1 MRRDV
6 YKGRRALVV
15 GMARSGIEAA
25 LLLREQGAAVSLY
38 DNKPQEGIKD
48 LERLENMAYD
58 GFFGGAMPEVAQFD
72 LIVVSPG
79 VPPEIPLL
87 SAAREIGIEVI
98 GEVEM
103 AYRCAEG
110 QFVGITGTNG
120 KTTTTALV
128 GEMFKAGGFKTH
140 VVGNIGIP
148 VSGAVLTADDP
159 QTYYITELSSYQ
171 LESVIHFKPI
181 AGALLNITPDHL
193 ARHKTM
199 SVYTEAK
206 LKMVENLERPS
217 GFVINGDQ
225 ANTAAL
231 ISRFP
236 MATVFSKCDAKAAIG
251 VDLVDGE
258 DWIVI
263 RDEAAHAVHPV
274 LPVAQM
280 RLVGEHNL
288 ENALAAV
295 ALCHLCQV
303 PVAAMAKAL
312 SEFSG
317 YEHRIEYVGNFDGV
331 VYFNDSKATNPE
343 ASIPAIR
350 AMSAPTVLIA
360 GGMDKGSD
368 YRPWIEAFKHIKYVI
383 LFGETKNDI
392 AEALTRYSA
401 VPFTVVDTLEAATD
415 MAKAMAQPG
424 EQVLLSPACASWDM
438 FESFEQ
444 RGDLF
449 KQLVKSR

>member
-25 LLLREQGAAVSLY
+25 LLLHEQGAAVSLY
-38 DNKPQEGIKD
+38 DNKPQEGIRD
-48 LERLENMAYD
+48 LERLEKIAYK
-58 GFFGGAMPEVAQFD
+58 GFFGGEMPDVTQFD
-72 LIVVSPG
+72 LVVVSPG
-79 VPPEIPLL
+79 VPSDIPMLT
-87 SAAREIGIEVI
+87 AAKASGVEVI

-128 GEMFKAGGFKTH
+128 GEMFKAGSFKTH

-148 VSGAVLTADDP
+148 VSGAVLAHDDA

-171 LESVIHFKPI
+171 LESVVYFKPI

-199 SVYTEAK
+199 SAYTEAK
-206 LKMVENLERPS
+206 LKMVEKLTRPS
-217 GFVINGDQ
+217 AFVINGDQ
-225 ANTAAL
+225 ANTAEL

-236 MATVFSKCDAKAAIG
+236 MATIFSKTDPTAAVG

-258 DWIVI
+258 RWIVI
-263 RDEAAHAVHPV
+263 RENIVHPV
-274 LPVAQM
+274 LSVADM

-303 PVAAMAKAL
+303 PIAAMAKAL

-317 YEHRIEYVGNFDGV
+317 YEHRIEYVGNFNGV

-368 YRPWIEAFKHIKYVI
+368 YRPWIEAFMHIKHVI
-383 LFGETKNDI
+383 LFGETKRDI

-401 VPFTVVDTLEAATD
+401 VPYTLVDTLEAATE
-415 MAKAMAQPG
+415 MARALALPG